1 MFSWYRVIKTKRVS
15 FILKAL
21 EGFLTTYLQILIIF
35 HPSEINIHE
44 EICNKE
50 AAEKSITYIQRDFI
64 VPRRWYTEQ
73 SNLLWDPVI
82 VRANPHVIHADQV
95 LHVVYVIWSREIGG
109 QVLCKHILYVMSKEF
124 KCINEYWI
132 QRTTYQLL
140 KINQSINSSLT
151 IRNQI

>member
-1 MFSWYRVIKTKRVS
+1 MDIKNIQLDQLEVGTSRYNSICFRDIKRVS

-50 AAEKSITYIQRDFI
+50 AAEKSITYIQRDLI
-64 VPRRWYTEQ
+64 VKRRWYTEQ
-73 SNLLWDPVI
+73 SDLLWDPVI

-95 LHVVYVIWSREIGG
+95 LHMVYVI
-109 QVLCKHILYVMSKEF
+109 
-124 KCINEYWI
+124 
-132 QRTTYQLL
+132 
-140 KINQSINSSLT
+140 
-151 IRNQI
+151 